1 MRPTNRPEVRV
12 VSGRLSA
19 AGVVGRWLAFLVLAG
34 WAAGALGPRA
44 VAAESCAIANSAC
57 YPWRIPAGKREASLL
72 KVIPRNTI
80 TGAIY
85 RVCLCAPGTSVELLF
100 RFAENDVPL
109 GRVVAEGG
117 AVCRDFRIETARD
130 SELVLRRVAGS
141 GDNKGPASDASLTG
155 CYVSATTS
163 P

>member
-1 MRPTNRPEVRV
+1 MRSTNRPKLRL
-12 VSGRLSA
+12 VSGRLFA
-19 AGVVGRWLAFLVLAG
+19 ASMGRRLAFLLLAG
-34 WAAGALGPRA
+34 WIAGVSVPRA
-44 VAAESCAIANSAC
+44 LAAESCAIANSAC

-85 RVCLCAPGTSVELLF
+85 RVCLCAPGTSAELLF

-109 GRVVAEGG
+109 GRIAAEGG
-117 AVCRDFRIETARD
+117 PVCRDFRIETARN
-130 SELVLRRVAGS
+130 SELVVRRVAGS
-141 GDNKGPASDASLTG
+141 GDSREPDTSASLTG
-155 CYVSATTS
+155 CYVSAATS

>member
-1 MRPTNRPEVRV
+1 MRSTNKPEVRL
-12 VSGRLSA
+12 VSGKLIA
-19 AGVVGRWLAFLVLAG
+19 ASMGRWFAFLVLAG
-34 WAAGALGPRA
+34 WIASTLGPRA
-44 VAAESCAIANSAC
+44 MAAESCAIANSAC

-85 RVCLCAPGTSVELLF
+85 RVCLCAPGTSAELLF

-109 GRVVAEGG
+109 GRVTAEGG
-117 AVCRDFRIETARD
+117 PVCRDFRIETARD
-130 SELVLRRVAGS
+130 SELVVRRVAGP
-141 GDNKGPASDASLTG
+141 GDGKEPDTGASLTG